1 MPPANILPGRMRY
14 VAFLIPAL
22 LLLAACGGGAPR
34 GLKKGETLYVI
45 ATTPHLASIAMAIG
59 GANAQV
65 ESLVPPNSSA
75 HDYELTIADRRRLE
89 AAHLLLHNGL
99 ELEHFEVA
107 KTAGAARIVA
117 VDCSATIPK
126 EWLIE
131 SEEEEG
137 NEEAGHNHAHDHGTY
152 NPHVWLST
160 EGAIY
165 QAQAVCDAMA
175 KADPA
180 KAELYRSA
188 LEELKKR
195 LTALRDEYQPKVK
208 ALNRRNFVSNHD
220 AFPYFAR
227 EYALKQVGVIQ
238 RTPGVDPTIEERR
251 QLETVLHRRGA
262 HAIFLEPG
270 YDDAASRAVAES
282 AGLPI
287 ATLDPF
293 DVGTP
298 SADGL
303 EKVLRGNLDTVLK
316 TLGR

>member
-1 MPPANILPGRMRY
+1 MKHA
-14 VAFLIPAL
+14 AFFLLVL
-22 LLLAACGGGAPR
+22 LLLAACGGGGPR

-75 HDYELTIADRRRLE
+75 HDYELTIPDRRRLE
-89 AAHLLLHNGL
+89 NAHLLLHNGL
-99 ELEHFEVA
+99 GLEHFEVA
-107 KTAGAARIVA
+107 KTAGASRITS
-117 VDCSATIPK
+117 VDCSAAIPK

-131 SEEEEG
+131 GEEEEG
-137 NEEAGHNHAHDHGTY
+137 AAHGHNHDHGTH

-188 LEELKKR
+188 LAELSKR
-195 LTALRDEYQPKVK
+195 LTALRDEFQPKVK

-227 EYALKQVGVIQ
+227 EFALKQVGVIQ

-282 AGLPI
+282 SGLPI
-287 ATLDPF
+287 ATLDPY

-298 SADGL
+298 AANGL
-303 EKVLRGNLDTVLK
+303 EKVLRSNLETVLK